1 MLKEL
6 RRNLWMKKIVF
17 LIFLFLSCENK
28 YKKGEIQQGK
38 REQVVNID
46 GEEYKISGEIDL
58 HKQDEK

>member
-38 REQVVNID
+38 REQVVTID

-58 HKQDEK
+58 HKQNEK